1 MAKYNNEKVYLEVR
15 DAQSMTEEEK
25 ILLDLS
31 GLAEF
36 APVEI
41 WSACGTNQ
49 QMAYSTHG
57 AFRYFGKFPPPI
69 ATHLITQYTNEGD
82 TVLDP
87 MCGSGT
93 TGVEA
98 LLLNRKSI
106 LNDISPLSTLLARV
120 KTTYL
125 DKDTLIQYAEQI
137 YSQYRP
143 LTADEYEFS
152 PSYLKN
158 YTHWFLPETI
168 DSLRGLRYLI
178 QNIEDED
185 IREFFLV
192 CFAGTVRR
200 VSKATTQQGRLFLD
214 VETAETDA
222 LPFFKKRVEIAIKG
236 VSELPTDRPNNTTV
250 ISYDLREP
258 APEHLYNSADLIICH
273 PPYFNS
279 YKYSSINSLE
289 LSWLDVDYSKL
300 RKKEVREFFK
310 VGKEENAEVY
320 ANDMIETL
328 KNLYPTLK
336 NGARIGLM
344 IGDTQIHGNYIPV
357 TKQILDKI
365 KDVYEIELVVLRAPK
380 YTEAAWVASQRRG
393 ASKVGVSLYDFI
405 IILRKNDEKD

>member
-1 MAKYNNEKVYLEVR
+1 MTKKNDKKVFLEVR
-15 DAQSMTEEEK
+15 DSRSMKDNEK
-25 ILLDLS
+25 ILLNLS
-31 GLAEF
+31 GLADF

-69 ATHLITQYTNEGD
+69 ATHLITQYTNEED
-82 TVLDP
+82 TVFDP

-98 LLLNRKSI
+98 LLLNRKSV

-120 KTTYL
+120 KTTHL
-125 DKDTLIQYAEQI
+125 DKDILTTYAEHI

-143 LTADEYEFS
+143 LSVEEYDFI

-168 DSLRGLRYLI
+168 DSLRGIRYLI
-178 QNIEDED
+178 QNIKDEH
-185 IREFFLV
+185 IKEFFLI

-236 VSELPTDRPNNTTV
+236 VSELPTNRPNNTTV

-258 APEHLYNSADLIICH
+258 APEYLYNSADLIICH

-310 VGKEENAEVY
+310 VGKEENAEIY
-320 ANDMIETL
+320 AKDMIETL

-357 TKQILDKI
+357 TKQILENI
-365 KDVYEIELVVLRAPK
+365 KEIYEIELVVLRAPK
-380 YTEAAWVASQRRG
+380 YTEAAWVASQRRN
-393 ASKVGVSLYDFI
+393 ANKVGVSLYDFI
-405 IILRKNDEKD
+405 IILRKNDEKN

>member
-1 MAKYNNEKVYLEVR
+1 MAKNNEKVFLEVR
-15 DAQSMTEEEK
+15 DALSMTEEEK
-25 ILLDLS
+25 ILLNLS

-69 ATHLITQYTNEGD
+69 ATHLITQYTKKGD
-82 TVLDP
+82 TVFDP

-98 LLLNRKSI
+98 LLLDRKSI

-120 KTTYL
+120 KTTYIE
-125 DKDTLIQYAEQI
+125 KDALTAYAAQI

-143 LTADEYEFS
+143 LTAEEYDFN
-152 PSYLKN
+152 PTYLKN

-178 QNIEDED
+178 QNIEDD
-185 IREFFLV
+185 KIREFFLV

-214 VETAETDA
+214 VETAEVDA

-236 VSELPTDRPNNTTV
+236 VSELPKNKKDNTAV
-250 ISYDLREP
+250 ISYDLREA
-258 APEHLYNSADLIICH
+258 APDYLYECADLIICH

-320 ANDMIETL
+320 AEDMIETL

-336 NGARIGLM
+336 NGACIGLM

-365 KDVYEIELVVLRAPK
+365 KDIYKIELVVLRAPK

-393 ASKVGVSLYDFI
+393 ASKIGVSLYDFI
-405 IILRKNDEKD
+405 IILRKSYEKN